1 MDWVMREF
9 DKMSQE
15 ELEFA
20 KYCLAQQ
27 INHVSN
33 TTENMEEINDLEIQY
48 ELVLE
53 CLGEL

>member
-1 MDWVMREF
+1 MMNMKDF
-9 DKMSQE
+9 NGMSVE

-20 KYCLAQQ
+20 KQCLSRQ
-27 INHVSN
+27 INYVSN